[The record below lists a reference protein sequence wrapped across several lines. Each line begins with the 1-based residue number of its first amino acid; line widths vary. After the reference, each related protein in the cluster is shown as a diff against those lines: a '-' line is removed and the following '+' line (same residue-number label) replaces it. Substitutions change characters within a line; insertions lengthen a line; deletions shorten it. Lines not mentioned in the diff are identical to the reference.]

1 MATQGVCYFTGRGGT
16 RETGLGAYLAERYG
30 LLGGLGLSH
39 EWLSQPHE
47 DQLAILSAQLLEAE
61 AAGVPV
67 IANSY
72 GAYLTLLALFD
83 RPPLKTS
90 VLLLSP
96 VLGKTFLRGTYIRPP
111 GGRRFAAAISS
122 PAPKPA
128 WLGLV
133 MGAEDPGYVPATWD
147 KLVAA
152 LQPDHHALLPGQ
164 GHSLEKVAV
173 AGLVEVFV
181 ERMGEP

>member
-1 MATQGVCYFTGRGGT
+1 MAKPAPRGSACDSVGAVVGVGVRGRSG
-16 RETGLGAYLAERYG
+16 
-30 LLGGLGLSH
+30 
-39 EWLSQPHE
+39 
-47 DQLAILSAQLLEAE
+47 
-61 AAGVPV
+61 

-133 MGAEDPGYVPATWD
+133 MGAEDPGYVPETWG

-152 LQPDHHALLPGQ
+152 LQPDHIGWLRRRLVCEVGIRGCMLLGRAASCV
-164 GHSLEKVAV
+164 GS
-173 AGLVEVFV
+173 
-181 ERMGEP
+181 GEPI

>member
-1 MATQGVCYFTGRGGT
+1 MCPVFYISGRGGSAGS
-16 RETGLGAYLAERYG
+16 GLGAYLSERYG
-30 LLGGLGLSH
+30 LLGGLSLSYD
-39 EWLSQPHE
+39 WLSQPHE
-47 DQLAILSAQLLEAE
+47 DQLAILSAQLSEAE

-72 GAYLTLLALFD
+72 GAYLTLLSLFD
-83 RPPLKTS
+83 RQPLKTS

-122 PAPKPA
+122 PVRKPA

-133 MGAEDPGYVPATWD
+133 MGAEDPGYVAETWN

-164 GHSLEKVAV
+164 GHSLEKGTV
-173 AGLVEVFV
+173 AGLVEAFM